1 MNLTKRNSRVRV
13 KELAI
18 GQIWRAGQAELH
30 VKDIGKMLVH
40 YKLFSGKMKKPTTTV
55 SAIRAVQSYLSEHKA
70 TLVRVQAAPA
80 VAK

>member
-1 MNLTKRNSRVRV
+1 MNLTKRNTRVGA

-18 GQIWRAGQAELH
+18 GQIWRTRKAELH

-55 SAIRAVQSYLSEHKA
+55 SAIRAVQDYLAENKA
-70 TLVRVQAAPA
+70 TLVRQQVAPA
-80 VAK
+80 GGK